1 MELVKETCV
10 QMMRTNATFKEQTVD
25 AMNAFLADPINRTAD
40 VVADINVLTSQVWSW
55 NSLPAD

>member
-1 MELVKETCV
+1 
-10 QMMRTNATFKEQTVD
+10 MMRTNATFKEQTVD